1 MAKGFLNHQFKGIS
15 LISKSYFFL
24 EVLTSVVNAAWKIG
38 SLGVLRI
45 DAGGYPSGESTSGER
60 SSDVGPRGRIGSELH
75 DKQSPFG
82 RKTFSGRKSRR
93 KDVFVKAV

>member
-1 MAKGFLNHQFKGIS
+1 MVANIGAKFCGKTVGIS
-15 LISKSYFFL
+15 S
-24 EVLTSVVNAAWKIG
+24 
-38 SLGVLRI
+38 
-45 DAGGYPSGESTSGER
+45 
-60 SSDVGPRGRIGSELH
+60 GRIGSELH